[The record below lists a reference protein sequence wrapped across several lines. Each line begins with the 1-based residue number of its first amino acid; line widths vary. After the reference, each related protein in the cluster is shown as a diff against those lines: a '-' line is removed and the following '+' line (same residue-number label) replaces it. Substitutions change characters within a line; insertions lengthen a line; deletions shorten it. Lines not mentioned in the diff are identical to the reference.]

1 MKDTK
6 KMLSVAIPISLM
18 QRLDEYVE
26 ESGINKSSVTILA
39 LKRYLESEDGRLFEN
54 DK

>member
-6 KMLSVAIPISLM
+6 KMLAVAIPLSLM
-18 QRLDEYVE
+18 KRLDNYVE
-26 ESGINKSSVTILA
+26 ESGLNKSSVTILA
-39 LKRYLESEDGRLFEN
+39 LKRYLESEDGKLFE